1 MYLTNNVRHSV
12 LEGYGTTPNR
22 QLMTIRDR
30 TNFQYTLSN
39 VLSNIG
45 FVCSKRTR
53 SKRVVLEY
61 VTS

>member
-12 LEGYGTTPNR
+12 LKGYGTTPNR

-39 VLSNIG
+39 VVSNIG
-45 FVCSKRTR
+45 YVRSKRTR
-53 SKRVVLEY
+53 SKRVVFEY